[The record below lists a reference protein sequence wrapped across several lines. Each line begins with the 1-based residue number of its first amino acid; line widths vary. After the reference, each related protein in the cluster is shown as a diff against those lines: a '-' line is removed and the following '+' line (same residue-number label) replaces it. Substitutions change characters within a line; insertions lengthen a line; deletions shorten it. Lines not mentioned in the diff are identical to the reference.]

1 MVRDGKQGQT
11 PKSWPSGGG
20 LGVNDVI
27 NLIGTYSTS
36 AIISSASLASAFDP
50 IGAAATVFTQTCLRS
65 QNLSDLANPPAAL
78 QNLGIVGWTPI
89 GDANYNMASTDRFI
103 ALAALLTAP
112 RTITLAPASAVPP
125 GLPIYVVDGYGQTNL
140 ANLVSVAPSGTDKI
154 NNVSAAYLL
163 ARQYGIQAFVSDG
176 VSHWTTDQ
184 SQLNKFLNLS
194 ELTSPKQAL
203 ANLTMEG
210 MATTV
215 DADYAIGA
223 TAKCVSTNA
232 ALTNT
237 RNWQLPYSS
246 AVNAGREIIL
256 MDGVAA
262 VGTYKINIVANVS
275 DVLRGA
281 TPVLSNTG
289 AILKAV
295 SNGVNSW
302 IIQNTNTTPWTQI
315 GDSNYSISATDRFVA
330 LISLLSTPR
339 TLTLPAASAV
349 QNATTITVLD
359 LYGQTNLSN
368 IASIV
373 PQSFDKLNQSSA
385 AFQLNRQFGTQTFIS
400 DGISHWTT
408 EVSYMNKLLNLSD
421 ITSPKQALANLTT
434 EGIVNAVDANYGIA
448 NTAKCVSTNAVL
460 TSART
465 WQLPYSSAV
474 NGGREVILMD
484 GAGVVG
490 TYNITIAPQGV
501 DALRGVTPVLSA
513 AGACLRAVSNGNNA
527 WVLK

>member
-1 MVRDGKQGQT
+1 M
-11 PKSWPSGGG
+11 S
-20 LGVNDVI
+20 
-27 NLIGTYSTS
+27 
-36 AIISSASLASAFDP
+36 F
-50 IGAAATVFTQTCLRS
+50 
-65 QNLSDLANPPAAL
+65 
-78 QNLGIVGWTPI
+78 
-89 GDANYNMASTDRFI
+89 RF
-103 ALAALLTAP
+103 
-112 RTITLAPASAVPP
+112 RT
-125 GLPIYVVDGYGQTNL
+125 
-140 ANLVSVAPSGTDKI
+140 SGTDKI